1 MNARVRHF
9 NAERVARRVP
19 QVRRECGDIMERV
32 IVIRFG
38 ELFLKGKNRDYFES
52 MLVRNIKW
60 ALSGVEHTFE
70 RSQGRYFVEN
80 FSEEDE
86 AELIVRL
93 KKVFGIHSLSVADKV
108 AVRADE
114 DFPEIRASLAAAA
127 GRAAEEREGKIRFRV
142 TVKRADKR
150 IPMTSAEIA
159 AALGGTVLS
168 LGRFRVDLTE
178 YDCDFRVDI
187 RENGCALVYTDVIQG
202 AGGLPV
208 GCSGRGVLLL
218 SGGIDSP
225 VAAYMMAK
233 RGMKL
238 FAVHF
243 ASPPYT
249 SEKAR
254 EKVVELRDIVSGYTG
269 RMRLFVVPFTEIQL
283 AIHKECPA
291 NFMIT
296 IMRRFMMR
304 IACRI
309 AEKLECGA
317 LVTGESLGQVAS
329 QTVESMTCT
338 GDTATLPIFR
348 PLIGMD
354 KDEIVAVAKK
364 IDTFETS
371 IQPYEDCCTVFLPK
385 SPVIHPSLEAVRKAE
400 AALDVD
406 ALVEQALAAVEEF

>member
-1 MNARVRHF
+1 MNARGRHF
-9 NAERVARRVP
+9 NAECVARRVP

-60 ALSGVEHTFE
+60 ALNGVEHTFE

-86 AELIVRL
+86 AELIDRL
-93 KKVFGIHSLSVADKV
+93 KKVFGIHSLSVTDKV

-254 EKVVELRDIVSGYTG
+254 EKVVELRNIVSGYTG

-309 AEKLECGA
+309 AEKFECGA

-406 ALVEQALAAVEEF
+406 ALVKQALAAVEEF

>member
-1 MNARVRHF
+1 
-9 NAERVARRVP
+9 
-19 QVRRECGDIMERV
+19 MEKV
-32 IVIRFG
+32 VVIRFG

-52 MLVRNIKW
+52 LLVRNIKS
-60 ALSGVEHTFE
+60 ALRGVDCTFE

-80 FSEEDE
+80 FDE
-86 AELIVRL
+86 SDCDEIIQRL
-93 KKVFGIHSLSVADKV
+93 SRVFGIHSLSVADRV
-108 AVRADE
+108 AVRAEE
-114 DFPEIRASLAAAA
+114 DFPEIRESLARIA
-127 GRAAEEREGKIRFRV
+127 RKSAEGAQGKLRFRV

-159 AALGGTVLS
+159 AALGGTVLA
-168 LGRFRVDLTE
+168 LGSYKVNLTE
-178 YDCDFRVDI
+178 YDCDFKVDI

-208 GCSGRGVLLL
+208 GCSGRGMLLL

-233 RGMKL
+233 RGMKI

-249 SEKAR
+249 SEKAK
-254 EKVVELRDIVSGYTG
+254 EKVLELRDIASKYAGEI
-269 RMRLFVVPFTEIQL
+269 RLFVVPFTDIQL
-283 AIHKECPA
+283 AIHKNCPA
-291 NFMIT
+291 HFMIT

-309 AEKLECGA
+309 ADSYDCKA
-317 LVTGESLGQVAS
+317 LITGESLGQVAS

-354 KDEIVAVAKK
+354 KEEIMAVAKK
-364 IDTFETS
+364 IGTYETS

-385 SPVIHPSLEAVRKAE
+385 APVIHPSLEAVRKAE
-400 AALDVD
+400 AALDVE
-406 ALVEQALAAVEEF
+406 ALTQAAFEAAEEC